1 MQLAASSKNPAI
13 DALKEKCSG
22 GVCAAWLRRSWFYF
36 SILFIYIY
44 RNCFWTHLLKG
55 NRSEFCQ
62 PKDFEPGSVGLIM
75 KKSLRLRIQWT

>member
-44 RNCFWTHLLKG
+44 IYIATVFGPTYLKAIVLNFANPRTL
-55 NRSEFCQ
+55 NRAA
-62 PKDFEPGSVGLIM
+62 LA
-75 KKSLRLRIQWT
+75 